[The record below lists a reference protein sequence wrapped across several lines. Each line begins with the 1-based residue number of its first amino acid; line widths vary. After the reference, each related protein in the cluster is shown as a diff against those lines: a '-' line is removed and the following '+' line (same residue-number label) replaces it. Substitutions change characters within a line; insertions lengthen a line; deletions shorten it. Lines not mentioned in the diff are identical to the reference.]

1 MCFFWRAE
9 KSLHDFCKQ
18 FELNHCAW
26 STDYA
31 LIILTPSLHRAPK
44 KGKYRNNILF
54 QDFNSET
61 DRNNYHFCRELIYW
75 KTALQCGCFIHC
87 MRQKRPKKYLGN
99 IGKQFWNP
107 LSAAQLSYEIQQ
119 EYSHFLKYDF
129 ENFLDFSTQFWGLL
143 SLKLCT

>member
-44 KGKYRNNILF
+44 KGKYRNN
-54 QDFNSET
+54 
-61 DRNNYHFCRELIYW
+61 YHFCRELIYW

-99 IGKQFWNP
+99 INNFGIPSQQLNYLMKFSRNIVIFWSMTSKIFWI
-107 LSAAQLSYEIQQ
+107 LARSFEVCLASSYV
-119 EYSHFLKYDF
+119 L
-129 ENFLDFSTQFWGLL
+129 
-143 SLKLCT
+143 